1 MRLAALRSHIALL
14 LLLCLT
20 RTLLPESWILGLH
33 EHAHTT
39 DEPAQSAG
47 FAGFRHKG
55 KALLSPK
62 HQHCQTEHFYQVP
75 LLLSA
80 PVVVPRPVAR
90 PCFALAAVPTV
101 DVAPWVARRPA
112 PSRGP
117 PVV

>member
-1 MRLAALRSHIALL
+1 LRLSALRSHIALL

-39 DEPAQSAG
+39 DEPAQA
-47 FAGFRHKG
+47 AGFRQKG

-80 PVVVPRPVAR
+80 PVAVPRPVAR
-90 PCFALAAVPTV
+90 PCFALAVVPTV
-101 DVAPWVARRPA
+101 AVAPWIARQPA
-112 PSRGP
+112 QLRGP
-117 PVV
+117 PVRA